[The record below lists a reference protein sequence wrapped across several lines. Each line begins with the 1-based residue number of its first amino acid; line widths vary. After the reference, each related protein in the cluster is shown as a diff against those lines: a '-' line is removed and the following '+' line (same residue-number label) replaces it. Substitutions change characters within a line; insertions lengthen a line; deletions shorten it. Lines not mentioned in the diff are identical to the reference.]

1 MLKALV
7 LSTLI
12 SIPFI
17 ANAQTGIASW
27 YGGKPWEGRK
37 TASGEIFKSSGMTAA
52 CAPQYKLHT
61 KLLVTNINNNKSV
74 IVKCNDRGA
83 FHKAKY
89 GYRFLDLSKA
99 AFQKIAPLQQGIVK
113 VIIKTL

>member
-27 YGGKPWEGRK
+27 YGPGFHGRT
-37 TASGEIFKSSGMTAA
+37 TASGERFNQNAMTAA
-52 CAPQYKLHT
+52 HPTLKFGT
-61 KLLVTNINNNKSV
+61 IVTVTNHKTGRSV
-74 IVKCNDRGA
+74 KVRINDRGP
-83 FHKAKY
+83 FIK
-89 GYRFLDLSKA
+89 GRIIDLSKA
-99 AFQKIAPLQQGIVK
+99 AAQRIGCSGICRVTIQK
-113 VIIKTL
+113 

>member
-27 YGGKPWEGRK
+27 YGPGFHGKT
-37 TASGEIFKSSGMTAA
+37 TASGERFNQNVMTAA
-52 CAPQYKLHT
+52 HPTLKFGT
-61 KLLVTNINNNKSV
+61 MVTVTNQKTGRSV
-74 IVKCNDRGA
+74 KVRINDRGP
-83 FHKAKY
+83 FVK
-89 GYRFLDLSKA
+89 GRIIDLSKA
-99 AFQKIAPLQQGIVK
+99 AAQRIGCSGICRVTIQK
-113 VIIKTL
+113 